1 MLQTLW
7 FLLRESATFLLVG
20 LLIAALLDALMAG
33 GWLVHR
39 IASRRPRSVVLAT
52 LVGLPLPLCSC
63 SVLPAALALRE
74 RGASRGA
81 TLSFL
86 ISTPETSVTSIL
98 LSWGLLGPLMA
109 VVRPIAA
116 CVTAIVAGLAED
128 ARDQRALSTAESAGL
143 PRTEPV
149 AAQGTEPPGKDSCGH
164 EQPDEPPATF
174 PARCRA
180 GLAYAFGDLLGDI
193 FGWVLLGIVAAA
205 AITTWVP
212 AETIATTLGD
222 SWVAMPAMVLIG
234 VPLYICAEASTPL
247 AAALVAQGMSPGA
260 ALVLLLVGPATNIG
274 ALGALRSKLGGPTVT
289 IYLTTIVVVALASGA
304 LLDVWLGSSGLA
316 LELPD
321 LSEPM
326 LPAPLENA
334 AAVIFLGLGLAHL
347 LRRRTDPCA
356 ATD

>member
-33 GWLVHR
+33 GWMVHR
-39 IASRRPRSVVLAT
+39 LASRRPRSVVLAT

-63 SVLPAALALRE
+63 SVLPSALALSE

-98 LSWGLLGPLMA
+98 LSWGLLGPVMA

-116 CVTAIVAGLAED
+116 CVTAILAGLAED
-128 ARDQRALSTAESAGL
+128 ARDQRSEASNISANPPVGGSAAEASCCQ
-143 PRTEPV
+143 TETDGPPKPL
-149 AAQGTEPPGKDSCGH
+149 AAR
-164 EQPDEPPATF
+164 F
-174 PARCRA
+174 RA
-180 GLAYAFGDLLGDI
+180 GLSYAFGDLLGDI

-205 AITTWVP
+205 AIATWIP
-212 AETIATTLGD
+212 AETIAATLGD

-247 AAALVAQGMSPGA
+247 AAALVSQGMSPGA

-274 ALGALRSKLGGPTVT
+274 ALGVLRSKLGGPTVG
-289 IYLTTIVVVALASGA
+289 IYLTTIIVVALASGA
-304 LLDVWLGSSGLA
+304 LLDVWLGSSA
-316 LELPD
+316 SSLELPD

-326 LPAPLENA
+326 LPGPLENV
-334 AAVIFLGLGLAHL
+334 AAVVFLGLGLAHL
-347 LRRRTDPCA
+347 LRRRKTPCPTTD
-356 ATD
+356 

>member
-33 GWLVHR
+33 GWMVHR
-39 IASRRPRSVVLAT
+39 LASRRPRSVVLAT

-63 SVLPAALALRE
+63 SVLPSALALSE

-98 LSWGLLGPLMA
+98 LSWGLLGPVMA
-109 VVRPIAA
+109 VARPLAA
-116 CVTAIVAGLAED
+116 CFTAILAGLAED
-128 ARDQRALSTAESAGL
+128 ARDQRSEARDPSTRQPGAGSTDEEACCH
-143 PRTEPV
+143 PEPQ
-149 AAQGTEPPGKDSCGH
+149 APPKSL
-164 EQPDEPPATF
+164 A
-174 PARCRA
+174 ARCRA

-212 AETIATTLGD
+212 AESIAAALGD

-289 IYLTTIVVVALASGA
+289 IYLTTIIVVALASGA
-304 LLDVWLGSSGLA
+304 LLDAWLGGSASPLQ
-316 LELPD
+316 LPD
-321 LSEPM
+321 ISEPI
-326 LPAPLENA
+326 LPGPLENV
-334 AAVIFLGLGLAHL
+334 AAVIFLGLGVVHL
-347 LRRRTDPCA
+347 LRRRSRPCP
-356 ATD
+356 TID